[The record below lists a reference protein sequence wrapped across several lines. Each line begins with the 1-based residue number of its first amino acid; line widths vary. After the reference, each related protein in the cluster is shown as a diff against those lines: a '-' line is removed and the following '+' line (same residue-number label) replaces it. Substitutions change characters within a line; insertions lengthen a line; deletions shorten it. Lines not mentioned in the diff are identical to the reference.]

1 MLRNLSLYLLV
12 MLTFGAGIF
21 WVLKAGARLQ
31 PAAGVAVESSDA
43 SKAPQSKDGA
53 MIILLLQVIVVVGA
67 ARLAGWLARK
77 IGQPAVVGE
86 MAAGILLGP
95 SFLGLAF
102 PSVQHLVFPPASLGG
117 LRMLSQVGV
126 ILFLFVVGLDLDVSH
141 LRRKAHAAVLVSHAG
156 IVIPFFLGLSFSLLI
171 FRPLAP
177 PHVAFG
183 PFALFIGVAMSI
195 TAFPVLV
202 RIIEERGLS
211 RSFLGTT
218 AITCAAVDD
227 ATAWC
232 LLAFVVAIVHAGS
245 LWSAAATIGLVL
257 AFVLLMLFVVKPLAR
272 RVTGLATALVFLF
285 ASALITELLGIHAL
299 FGAFLAGVVLSANET
314 LRGVLKE
321 RLESFSAIFLL
332 PLFFAFTGLRTQIG
346 LLSGWRDWALCAGI
360 VAVAVAGKLGG
371 SMLAARWTGMG
382 WRDAFSI
389 GALMNTRGLVEL
401 IALNLG
407 YDLGIL
413 PPRIFAMMVIMAL
426 FTTVMTGPL
435 LTLAE
440 RWRAR
445 AEASPLCV
453 TGTAAPKYPH

>member
-43 SKAPQSKDGA
+43 KAPQSKDGA

-67 ARLAGWLARK
+67 ARLAGGLARK

-102 PSVQHLVFPPASLGG
+102 PSVQGLIFPPSSLGG

-245 LWSAAATIGLVL
+245 LWSAAGTIGLVL

-321 RLESFSAIFLL
+321 RLESFSAIFHT
-332 PLFFAFTGLRTQIG
+332 FG
-346 LLSGWRDWALCAGI
+346 AGS
-360 VAVAVAGKLGG
+360 GG
-371 SMLAARWTGMG
+371 SYAAAFLAA
-382 WRDAFSI
+382 SLI
-389 GALMNTRGLVEL
+389 GVYLYYGFEACGDVAEEVSNPGARIPRSMRLSRTREPSGTTS
-401 IALNLG
+401 
-407 YDLGIL
+407 
-413 PPRIFAMMVIMAL
+413 PR
-426 FTTVMTGPL
+426 
-435 LTLAE
+435 
-440 RWRAR
+440 
-445 AEASPLCV
+445 
-453 TGTAAPKYPH
+453 

>member
-1 MLRNLSLYLLV
+1 MLRNLLLYLLV
-12 MLTFGAGIF
+12 LLVFGAGIF
-21 WVLKAGARLQ
+21 WVLQAGAGLRSTG
-31 PAAGVAVESSDA
+31 AA
-43 SKAPQSKDGA
+43 APQQSPAPSQHDP

-67 ARLAGWLARK
+67 ARVAGAVAKK

-102 PSVQHLVFPPASLGG
+102 PAVQTAIFPASSMGG

-126 ILFLFVVGLDLDVSH
+126 ILFLFVVGLDLDVAH
-141 LRRKAHAAVLVSHAG
+141 LRRRADAAVLVSHASI
-156 IVIPFFLGLSFSLLI
+156 IVPFFLGLSFSLLI

-177 PHVAFG
+177 ADVAFA

-202 RIIEERGLS
+202 RILEERGLT

-218 AITCAAVDD
+218 AITCAAIDD

-232 LLAFVVAIVHAGS
+232 LLAVVVAIVHAGS
-245 LWSAAATIGLVL
+245 LWSAAGTIGLVL
-257 AFVLLMLFVVKPLAR
+257 LFVLAMLFVVKPLASR
-272 RVTGLATALVFLF
+272 LAERSVAYPLIFLF
-285 ASALITELLGIHAL
+285 ASALVTELIGIHAL
-299 FGAFLAGVVLSANET
+299 FGAFLAGVVFSSNET
-314 LRGVLKE
+314 LRSFLKE

-346 LLSGWRDWALCAGI
+346 LLAGWQDWALCGGI

-371 SMLAARWTGMG
+371 SMLAARWTGME
-382 WRDAFSI
+382 WLDAFSL

-401 IALNLG
+401 IVLNLG

-413 PPRIFAMMVIMAL
+413 PPRIFAMLVIMAL
-426 FTTVMTGPL
+426 TTTVMTGPL
-435 LTLAE
+435 LALAGRFQATFSRDCIPE
-440 RWRAR
+440 
-445 AEASPLCV
+445 SMNLS
-453 TGTAAPKYPH
+453 